1 MKTQQIEVATVYE
14 AMVFFRGNQTKA
26 SQLLGINRATL
37 TRYLKPENRD
47 KYLVQVIR
55 NDAGHIETLDMINR
69 MRK

>member
-37 TRYLKPENRD
+37 TRYLTPENRD
-47 KYLVQVIR
+47 KYLVRVIR